1 MRNCPFEFKDNI
13 EISNNCVDFPGVFP
27 FFLKYRIEKFQR
39 YYFPT
44 KTQAS
49 IAEKTWHFRLTDNT
63 HNI

>member
-1 MRNCPFEFKDNI
+1 LNLKITLKIP
-13 EISNNCVDFPGVFP
+13 NNCVDFPGVFP

-39 YYFPT
+39 YFPT

-49 IAEKTWHFRLTDNT
+49 IEEKTWHFRLTDKT